1 MKMTD
6 RRTLLVLTS
15 LIAAMTVASGALM
28 ALRPHAAPSARLI
41 PLSAVAPAWSP
52 RTDDP
57 LASQVA
63 PAAGRW
69 QAIVIHDSASP
80 TGSAATLDERHRR
93 AGLGELGYHFVVGN
107 GGGSGDGQIENSRRW
122 RDQLEGAHSGGPH
135 GQWYNQHA
143 LGICL
148 VGDGDRQA
156 PTSAQLEQL
165 VYLVRE
171 LQRRLGV
178 PAENVVLSYGSGDTE
193 QSGFPAAWFRR
204 QLLQSPAGG
213 TIQP

>member
-6 RRTLLVLTS
+6 RRTLMVLTS
-15 LIAAMTVASGALM
+15 LIAAMTVASGVLM

-41 PLSAVAPAWSP
+41 PLSAVAPVWSA
-52 RTDDP
+52 RADDP
-57 LASQVA
+57 LVSQ
-63 PAAGRW
+63 AALTPGRW
-69 QAIVIHDSASP
+69 QAIVIHDSASSS
-80 TGSAATLDERHRR
+80 GSAAALDERHRR
-93 AGLGELGYHFVVGN
+93 AGLGELGYHFVLGN
-107 GGGSGDGQIENSRRW
+107 GSGAGDGQVENSRRW
-122 RDQLEGAHSGGPH
+122 REQLDGAHSGGPH

-148 VGDGDRQA
+148 IGDGDRQA

-178 PAENVVLSYGSGDTE
+178 PAENVMLSYGSGDPE
-193 QSGFPAAWFRR
+193 QSGFPTAWFRR
-204 QLLQSPAGG
+204 QLLQTPAGG